1 MQVAEIAAMERSNS
15 DIRIRAKM
23 EHWYIDKDELELGEI
38 LGEGEQGE
46 VDKACPRS
54 VVFAV

>member
-15 DIRIRAKM
+15 DIRLRAKM
-23 EHWYIDKDELELGEI
+23 EQWYIDKDELKLGEI

-46 VDKACPRS
+46 VEKENPKP
-54 VVFAV
+54 